1 MFGLQHIKFDSMTY
15 VMHYKNGE
23 VFGRVVDYPSFISL
37 QTAQLLQFQ
46 WEVMIYRL
54 FLMKPQAIINK

>member
-1 MFGLQHIKFDSMTY
+1 MVKF
-15 VMHYKNGE
+15 
-23 VFGRVVDYPSFISL
+23 FGRGVDYPSFISL